1 MKQRRTIR
9 IGVIADTHGLYDPAI
24 ERWFAGVAQILHA
37 GDIGRRDVIQRL
49 QKIAPVVAVCGNID
63 DYEKSTFPQRV
74 IIRRGGI
81 NIAICHVLYERGQ
94 LSKDAERWL
103 DREQPTVCVFGH
115 SHRPVIEQHGHTILF
130 NPGSAGPRRFSLP
143 RGVGL
148 LTITDGKVMPR
159 LIRLSDRVNH
169 QSVGSLQEPSKKK
182 GGMR

>member
-1 MKQRRTIR
+1 MTQQRTIR

-24 ERWFAGVAQILHA
+24 ERCFAGVVQILHA
-37 GDIGRRDVIQRL
+37 GDIGGGDVIRRL
-49 QKIAPVVAVCGNID
+49 QKIAPVVAVSGNID
-63 DYEKSTFPQRV
+63 DYEKSGYPRQV

-81 NIAICHVLYERGQ
+81 KIAICHVLYERGQ
-94 LSKDAERWL
+94 PSKDAERWL

-115 SHRPVIEQHGHTILF
+115 SHRPLIEQHGHTILF

-148 LTITDGKVMPR
+148 LTITEGEVTPS

-169 QSVGSLQEPSKKK
+169 QSVCSLQEPSKKK
-182 GGMR
+182 GGA